1 MSKAEF
7 VTSSETIAAIESDLS
22 DNKFLEAALAG
33 KTKHIVSGDNH
44 LLELKTYRGISILT
58 AREFL
63 DKLTKRN

>member
-1 MSKAEF
+1 MSKAKF
-7 VTSSETIAAIESDLS
+7 VIPSEAIAAIESDPS

-33 KTKHIVSGDNH
+33 KAKHIVSGDNH